1 METNTGLSASDVA
14 LLNRDNDGWGDNG
27 FMWIFALLILFWGG
41 NGMWGNRN
49 MPANGEPV
57 TEAGLCNAMNFNN
70 LENAVG
76 RLSDQNQQQ
85 TQLLGNGICNL
96 GYEMQGNISQLGKEV
111 ALGQS
116 GINQTIL
123 TTGHSIGKQLSD
135 CCCEN
140 RLATANLSAQMDRQ
154 TCDITS
160 AIHAEGEATRALM
173 QTNEIQALRDKV
185 SSLEMDSRMYG
196 VVRYPNGF
204 VYNAGNSPFCGCN
217 STCGCGV

>member
-1 METNTGLSASDVA
+1 METGLTASDVA
-14 LLNRDNDGWGDNG
+14 LLNKNNDNDWTDGG

-49 MPANGEPV
+49 VTNGEPV
-57 TEAGLCNAMNFNN
+57 TEAGLC
-70 LENAVG
+70 
-76 RLSDQNQQQ
+76 
-85 TQLLGNGICNL
+85 NGICNL

-116 GINQTIL
+116 GINQNIMSEGNTIQRQ
-123 TTGHSIGKQLSD
+123 IAE
-135 CCCEN
+135 CCCDN

-217 STCGCGV
+217 GCGV